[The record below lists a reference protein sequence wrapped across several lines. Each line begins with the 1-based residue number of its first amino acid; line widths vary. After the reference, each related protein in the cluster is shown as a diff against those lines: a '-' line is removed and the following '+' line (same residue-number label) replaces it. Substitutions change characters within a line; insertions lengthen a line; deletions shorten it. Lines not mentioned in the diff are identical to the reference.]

1 MVWEKQM
8 KNKIDITCKLNMSFT
23 NLIGAGLVI
32 YTCVMSAL
40 TMSADPWQAPFWA
53 GVTLILGRVVGDKVM
68 SGITD
73 KINFSAKSKEGTKRC
88 E

>member
-1 MVWEKQM
+1 M
-8 KNKIDITCKLNMSFT
+8 KNKIDITCKLNISFT
-23 NLIGAGLVI
+23 NLIGAGLII

-68 SGITD
+68 TGISD
-73 KINFSAKSKEGTKRC
+73 KVNFAAKSKESSKSR